1 MVINITSFLSWN
13 HVFTMITSLKG
24 ESSPAII
31 EGGDLWAEDGEKQTC
46 KFRTPATLCHHR
58 SALIVKLPEVTSLS
72 VSQDLDSFITV
83 KTSAS

>member
-31 EGGDLWAEDGEKQTC
+31 EGGDLWAEG
-46 KFRTPATLCHHR
+46 
-58 SALIVKLPEVTSLS
+58 
-72 VSQDLDSFITV
+72 
-83 KTSAS
+83 